1 MDWQAFWL
9 SVRLSVLTSLILL
22 AIGLPLAWWLSVT
35 RIRWKF
41 LIEAVVALPLVL
53 PPTVLGFY
61 ILTAIG
67 PQGTLGI
74 IWNDLFGTTLP
85 FTFEGVLIASVLY
98 SLPFAVQPFTAAIAS
113 VDKNIIESA
122 WCSGV
127 GRLQTFLRITLPLAA
142 PGVIAGIVLSFA
154 HTLGEFGVVM
164 MVGGNLPGQ
173 TRTVSIA
180 IYDNVQAL
188 NYSAASQ
195 TSLLLLAISFTILVC
210 VYGMQRK
217 FAVGK

>member
-61 ILTAIG
+61 ILTAIS

-74 IWNDLFGTTLP
+74 IWNDLFGSTLP
-85 FTFEGVLIASVLY
+85 FTFQGVLIASVLY

>member
-61 ILTAIG
+61 ILTAIS

-85 FTFEGVLIASVLY
+85 FTFQGVLIASVLY